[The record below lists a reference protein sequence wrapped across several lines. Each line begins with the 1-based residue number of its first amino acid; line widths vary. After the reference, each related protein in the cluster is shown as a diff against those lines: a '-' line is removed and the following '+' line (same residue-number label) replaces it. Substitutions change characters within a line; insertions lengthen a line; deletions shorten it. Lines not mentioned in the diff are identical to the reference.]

1 MLPSS
6 RRARVRRRPTTPL
19 RPPTQNCGPVYR
31 RRRPTLTP
39 LYPLVQQHLETFLAQ
54 AAESDPMGYGVP
66 SWVERD
72 FRAYL
77 RCGILAHGFARA
89 RCAGCGYDF
98 LVAFSCASRGVC
110 PSCNA
115 RRMVETAAH
124 LVDHVLPPLPVRQWV
139 LSVPKRLRPFLHHN
153 PVIAGAVLRIFL
165 RAIRTTLRDASP
177 GAGPGAQI
185 GAVSFLHRFGS
196 SLNAHFHFHVCVI
209 DGVFSEDPE
218 GSVQFHESTHLTA
231 SDWDELQHT
240 VRHRVLRYF
249 YRHGLLE
256 RHVTD
261 DMLTWQASGGF
272 SINASVHIAAWDRAG
287 LERLLRYCARPPF
300 ALERLEASSYGAP
313 GGERVVYRLPH
324 PAPDGTTA
332 LSLTP
337 VELLERLALLI
348 HPPRIHRHR
357 YHGVLAP
364 NAKLRY
370 QVIAL
375 GCEQGGVEESISGR
389 LDTRSVAGSSGG
401 APGRRTS
408 SLWASLIAR
417 IYDVL
422 PLVCPSCGASMSIIA
437 FVTDPVPVRSILSHL
452 DLPTRPPP
460 PSPARAPPQGLLE
473 FDQTGG
479 FDPADPEP
487 VPDFKFDQSLPDWT

>member
-1 MLPSS
+1 M
-6 RRARVRRRPTTPL
+6 
-19 RPPTQNCGPVYR
+19 
-31 RRRPTLTP
+31 
-39 LYPLVQQHLETFLAQ
+39 VQHHLETFLAQ
-54 AAESDPMGYGVP
+54 AAEADPKGDGVP
-66 SWVERD
+66 AWVERD

-98 LVAFSCASRGVC
+98 LVAFSCRSRGAC

-139 LSVPKRLRPFLHHN
+139 LSVPKRIRPFLHHN
-153 PVIAGAVLRIFL
+153 PAIAGAVLRIFL

-177 GAGPGAQI
+177 GAGPGAHI
-185 GAVSFLHRFGS
+185 GAISFLHRFGS

-209 DGVFSEDPE
+209 DGVFSEDAE
-218 GSVQFHESTHLTA
+218 GSVQFHEATHLSA

-240 VRHRVLRYF
+240 IGHRVLRYF
-249 YRHGLLE
+249 HRQGLLE

-272 SINASVHIAAWDRAG
+272 SIDASVHIPGRDRAG

-300 ALERLEASSYGAP
+300 ALERLEANGYGAP
-313 GGERVVYRLPH
+313 GGERIVYRLPH
-324 PAPDGTTA
+324 RAPDGTTA

-337 VELLERLALLI
+337 LEFLERLALLI

-375 GCEQGGVEESISGR
+375 GHEQGRVEESPSGQ
-389 LDTRSVAGSSGG
+389 LGTQSVAGSSGG

-408 SLWASLIAR
+408 SRWASLIAR

-437 FVTDPVPVRSILSHL
+437 FITDPVPVRSILSYL
-452 DLPTRPPP
+452 DLPTQPPP
-460 PSPARAPPQGLLE
+460 LSPARAPPQGLFE

-487 VPDFKFDQSLPDWT
+487 VPEFEFDQSLPD

>member
-1 MLPSS
+1 
-6 RRARVRRRPTTPL
+6 
-19 RPPTQNCGPVYR
+19 
-31 RRRPTLTP
+31 
-39 LYPLVQQHLETFLAQ
+39 
-54 AAESDPMGYGVP
+54 MGASVP
-66 SWVERD
+66 AGVERD

-98 LVAFSCASRGVC
+98 LIAFSCASRGVC

-124 LVDHVLPPLPVRQWV
+124 LVDHVLPPLAVRQWV

-153 PVIAGAVLRIFL
+153 PAIASAVLRIF
-165 RAIRTTLRDASP
+165 
-177 GAGPGAQI
+177 
-185 GAVSFLHRFGS
+185 
-196 SLNAHFHFHVCVI
+196 CVI
-209 DGVFSEDPE
+209 DGVFSEDAE
-218 GSVQFHESTHLTA
+218 GSVQFHEATHLSA

-240 VRHRVLRYF
+240 IRHRVLRYF
-249 YRHGLLE
+249 HRQGLLE

-272 SINASVHIAAWDRAG
+272 SIDASVHIPGHDRAG
-287 LERLLRYCARPPF
+287 LEWLLRYCARPPF
-300 ALERLEASSYGAP
+300 ALERLEANGYGAP
-313 GGERVVYRLPH
+313 GGERIVYRLPH

-337 VELLERLALLI
+337 LEFLERLALLI

-364 NAKLRY
+364 HAKLRY

-375 GCEQGGVEESISGR
+375 GHEQGRVEESPSGQ
-389 LDTRSVAGSSGG
+389 LGTQSVAGSSVG

-408 SLWASLIAR
+408 SRWASLVAR

-437 FVTDPVPVRSILSHL
+437 FITDPVPVRSILSYL
-452 DLPTRPPP
+452 DLPTQPPP
-460 PSPARAPPQGLLE
+460 LSPARAPPRGLFA

-479 FDPADPEP
+479 FDPSDPEP
-487 VPDFKFDQSLPDWT
+487 VPEFEFDQSLPD

>member
-1 MLPSS
+1 MPN
-6 RRARVRRRPTTPL
+6 R
-19 RPPTQNCGPVYR
+19 GPVYR
-31 RRRPTLTP
+31 RRRPTQTP

-54 AAESDPMGYGVP
+54 AAEGDPMGDGVP

-89 RCAGCGYDF
+89 RCSGCGYDF
-98 LVAFSCASRGVC
+98 LVAFSCKGRGVC

-139 LSVPKRLRPFLHHN
+139 LSVPKRIRPFLHHN
-153 PVIAGAVLRIFL
+153 PAIAGAVLRIFL
-165 RAIRTTLRDASP
+165 RAIRTMLRRASP
-177 GAGPGAQI
+177 GAGPHAQI
-185 GAVSFLHRFGS
+185 GAISFLHRFGA

-209 DGVFSEDPE
+209 DGVFGEDPE
-218 GSVQFHESTHLTA
+218 GSVQFHEATRLTA
-231 SDWDELQHT
+231 SDWNQLQHT

-249 YRHGLLE
+249 HRHGLLE

-272 SINASVHIAAWDRAG
+272 SVDASVHIAARDRAG

-300 ALERLEASSYGAP
+300 ALERIEATGYGVP
-313 GGERVVYRLPH
+313 GGERIVYRLPR
-324 PAPDGTTA
+324 PAPDGAIA

-337 VELLERLALLI
+337 LEFLERLALLI

-375 GCEQGGVEESISGR
+375 RRGQGSVEEPPSGQ
-389 LDTRSVAGSSGG
+389 LDTQGVAGSSDG
-401 APGRRTS
+401 ATPGRRTS
-408 SLWASLIAR
+408 SRWAALIAR
-417 IYDVL
+417 IYEIL
-422 PLVCPSCGASMSIIA
+422 PLVCPSCGASMRIIA
-437 FVTDPVPVRSILSHL
+437 FVTDPVPVHSILTYL
-452 DLPTRPPP
+452 DLPSRPPLL
-460 PSPARAPPQGLLE
+460 SPARAPPQTDFGFDQSSE
-473 FDQTGG
+473 FDPT
-479 FDPADPEP
+479 DPEP
-487 VPDFKFDQSLPDWT
+487 LPEFEFDQSLPD